1 MSGQSSP
8 SLVSSPLSVA
18 TVRAAADVD
27 EGASMLH
34 DHEMCAV
41 TGCGSCG

>member
-8 SLVSSPLSVA
+8 SLITSTLFVG
-18 TVRAAADVD
+18 TVREDVD

-41 TGCGSCG
+41 TVRGSCG

>member
-1 MSGQSSP
+1 MSGQSSL
-8 SLVSSPLSVA
+8 SLISSVLFVA
-18 TVRAAADVD
+18 TVRADVN

-41 TGCGSCG
+41 TVRGSCG

>member
-8 SLVSSPLSVA
+8 SLITSTLFVG
-18 TVRAAADVD
+18 TVREDVD

-34 DHEMCAV
+34 DHEMFAV
-41 TGCGSCG
+41 TVRGSCS